1 MTNMIVA
8 LPQGFLMRHPMMD
21 DLEAAYKVIE
31 TCDIA
36 NDGSADITVD
46 ELRTD
51 WLSPTFNLQQD
62 AWLIVGTG
70 DQVVGYTAVGQ
81 REHARIY
88 SEVLV
93 LPEYSHLGIQ
103 DYLLAQVERWAQ
115 AQIPQARPDARVA
128 LLCWIS
134 KNDEQGQESLE
145 RQGFKEIRRT
155 WRMMIEMNEAPLAPQ
170 WPAGI
175 AVRTFR
181 PGDERS
187 VFDADEEA
195 FQDHWGHMPGNFE
208 EWKHWTVER
217 EHFDPTLWFLA
228 CEGDRIAG
236 ISLCTYRDDLGWVG
250 TLAVLRPWRRAGLG
264 KALML
269 HSFGE
274 FYRRGTRTV
283 GLGVDAQNLTGAT
296 RLYER
301 VGMHVARV
309 YINYEKELRAGVEL
323 STQTITL

>member
-1 MTNMIVA
+1 MADMIDT
-8 LPQGFLMRHPMMD
+8 LPLGFLMCRPTMD
-21 DLEAAYKVIE
+21 DVEAAFKVIE
-31 TCDIA
+31 SCDIA
-36 NDGSADITVD
+36 YYGSADITLD
-46 ELRTD
+46 EMHTE

-62 AWLIVGTG
+62 AWLIIGS
-70 DQVVGYTAVGQ
+70 DNRVVGYAGMGH
-81 REHARIY
+81 REHTRIY
-88 SEVLV
+88 TEVHV

-103 DYLLAQVERWAQ
+103 DYLLAQVEGWAQ

-128 LLCWIS
+128 LICWVS
-134 KNDEQGQESLE
+134 KNDEQGQKSVE
-145 RQGFKEIRRT
+145 RHGFKEIRRS
-155 WRMMIEMNEAPLAPQ
+155 WRMMIEMSEAPLAPE
-170 WPAGI
+170 WPEGI

-181 PGDERS
+181 PGDERTI
-187 VFDADEEA
+187 FDTDEEA
-195 FQDHWGHMPGNFE
+195 FKDHWGHMPGNFE

-228 CEGDRIAG
+228 YEGDRIAG
-236 ISLCTYRDDLGWVG
+236 ISLCTYRDDLGWVD

-269 HSFGE
+269 HAFGE

-309 YINYEKELRAGVEL
+309 YINYEKELRAGVKL
-323 STQTITL
+323 STQSIPV